1 MQPAV
6 NWLVPKVQ
14 LKDNNVVLTINVGS
28 FSYGNWAEISGFIIQ
43 DDVIENDAIQKAGA
57 FIPFSAVQAVP
68 APVNG
73 VSSVTVNV
81 AAAGLEQGKDVKVI
95 TRVAEVQIWPTVLAA
110 TREPAVQ
117 GVTARWQAREGN
129 PDSNPQVS
137 PWGSQS
143 STGPTNPAAIVQ
155 LPDQSISVKD
165 LQPGMQYRITVEVI
179 GPQ

>member
-1 MQPAV
+1 MV

-14 LKDNNVVLTINVGS
+14 LKDNHVVLTIEVGG
-28 FSYGNWAEISGFIIQ
+28 FSYGNWAEISGYIVQ
-43 DDVIENDAIQKAGA
+43 DDVIENDAIKRTGT
-57 FIPFSAVQAVP
+57 FIPFSAIQAVP

-95 TRVAEVQIWPTVLAA
+95 TRVAEVQIWPTVLAD
-110 TREPAVQ
+110 TKEPAVQ
-117 GVTARWQAREGN
+117 GVTARWQARAGN
-129 PDSNPQVS
+129 PGYNPQVQQ
-137 PWGSQS
+137 PGSQ
-143 STGPTNPAAIVQ
+143 TNAGTTDPAAIVQ
-155 LPDQSISVKD
+155 LSDQSISVKD